1 MNENAKLEIQAVL
14 TLLRNTLISNGA
26 SIAVTDKGKVLVF
39 DTEKYMKTG
48 KMNGISFELD
58 GLVK

>member
-1 MNENAKLEIQAVL
+1 MNENAKLEIQAVI

-26 SIAVTDKGKVLVF
+26 SIAVTDSGKVHVF

-58 GLVK
+58 RLVR